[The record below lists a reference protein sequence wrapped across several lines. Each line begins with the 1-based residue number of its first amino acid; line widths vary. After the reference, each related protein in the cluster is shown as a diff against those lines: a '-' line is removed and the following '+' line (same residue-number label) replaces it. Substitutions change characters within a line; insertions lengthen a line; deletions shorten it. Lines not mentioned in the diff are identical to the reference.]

1 MARTRGGHRV
11 QLRRSSRLQRCN
23 RFSNTAD
30 DPIDLEP
37 TKQSEVNNNME
48 DDQQNS
54 TPTTSEGSRKKR
66 YKHAAKKNKVKPGQ
80 KSTPD
85 SDESNE
91 ETYSIH
97 ELYRAQ
103 FQATN
108 ANNQSEAT
116 QAQNQS
122 EQTEDARSNHG

>member
-1 MARTRGGHRV
+1 MPLQETKFSGHRV

-85 SDESNE
+85 SDVYISTIYYSSIPPSNF
-91 ETYSIH
+91 TIDFNYYS
-97 ELYRAQ
+97 EC
-103 FQATN
+103 
-108 ANNQSEAT
+108 
-116 QAQNQS
+116 
-122 EQTEDARSNHG
+122 